1 MARLFARYL
10 KSTHHDPDWHSLTTC
25 QHDCYMA
32 LLSSDDLSW
41 AGVAPY
47 VPSRYAG
54 LAKDLS
60 VAKVTRT
67 WDELDEVR
75 YLVIDKDAGEVGVR
89 TFLRGDGVLGKPNLV
104 KAFLAAWPKVRSALI
119 RESIVDLLTEEHRLH
134 PSLAG
139 WKTISDL
146 DPDLFD
152 DIIRRT
158 VHAEVTGR

>member
-10 KSTHHDPDWHSLTTC
+10 KSTHHDPDWHALTTC

-54 LAKDLS
+54 LAKDLT
-60 VAKVTRT
+60 VPKVTRT
-67 WDELDEVR
+67 WDELDDVR
-75 YLVIDKDAGEVGVR
+75 LLVIDKDAGEVAVR

-104 KAFLAAWPKVRSALI
+104 KAFLAAWPKVRSDTI
-119 RESIVDLLTEEHRLH
+119 RAAIIAHLTDEYRTH
-134 PSLAG
+134 PTLAG
-139 WKTISDL
+139 WKTIADL
-146 DPDLFD
+146 NPALYEEMTN
-152 DIIRRT
+152 R
-158 VHAEVTGR
+158 